1 MTISQNSA
9 VVLLSGGMDSAVC
22 AALAIERG
30 LEPHALTIL
39 YGQRHRIEVEAA
51 KRIVSSLRI
60 TRHILQMLDLRM
72 FGGSALTDD
81 IEVPKAGCVT
91 GSDSEIPVTYVPARN
106 TIFLA
111 VALGHAE
118 ALGASDLFIGVNA
131 LDYSGY
137 PDCRP
142 SFIKAF
148 QQVADLGTRAGAE
161 GRPITIHTP
170 LIDMDKAAIIL
181 EGVRLGVDLSLTH
194 SCYDPAEDGLACG
207 LCDSCVL
214 RKSGFESAGV
224 TDPIRYA

>member
-1 MTISQNSA
+1 MMSSRNSA

-30 LEPHALTIL
+30 FEPHALTIL

-51 KRIVSSLRI
+51 KRIVSSLQI
-60 TRHILQMLDLRM
+60 ARHVLQMLDLRV

-81 IEVPKAGCVT
+81 IDVPKAGCVT
-91 GSDSEIPVTYVPARN
+91 GGESEIPVTYVPARN

-111 VALGHAE
+111 LALGHAE

-142 SFIKAF
+142 AFIETF
-148 QQVADLGTRAGAE
+148 QQLANLGTRAGVE
-161 GRPITIHTP
+161 GRPITIHAP

-194 SCYDPAEDGLACG
+194 SCYDPATDGRACG
-207 LCDSCVL
+207 MCDSCVL

-224 TDPIRYA
+224 EDPTRYA